1 MVELYWHRAASSKLF
16 SAVFGRM
23 KTLNAKRGARRDPP
37 RPTKLAAWM
46 SLAVALAGVLVWRL
60 REPVCQGKTV
70 SAWIEELGD
79 NSSAAAKALREI
91 GPGTVAPLIQALERK
106 PAGWLKAYAIVVIHS
121 PRFLKPTLANRY
133 SDIARRES
141 RLPRVRAAAAQVL
154 GDFGP
159 EAGRA
164 TPALVK
170 ALGDT
175 NATLRLHAAFA
186 LGKIGATPELAV
198 PALAG
203 LLGDRNEEVRMYA
216 AIALKKFGTQAA
228 AAVPALIATLKD
240 RGWQV
245 RDRSALALGAAGQHQ
260 TSVVSALEEAL
271 RDEHRFVRSSAAT
284 ALAAL
289 APRAKSARVALQNAR
304 YDPDAEVR
312 YSAGLAVS
320 QIDSE
325 ADARA
330 DLK

>member
-37 RPTKLAAWM
+37 RLTKLAAWM

-79 NSSAAAKALREI
+79 NSSAAAKAFREI

-141 RLPRVRAAAAQVL
+141 RLPRLRAAAAQVL

-175 NATLRLHAAFA
+175 NATCDSM
-186 LGKIGATPELAV
+186 P
-198 PALAG
+198 P
-203 LLGDRNEEVRMYA
+203 LLWEKSERR
-216 AIALKKFGTQAA
+216 
-228 AAVPALIATLKD
+228 
-240 RGWQV
+240 
-245 RDRSALALGAAGQHQ
+245 RSWPC
-260 TSVVSALEEAL
+260 
-271 RDEHRFVRSSAAT
+271 
-284 ALAAL
+284 
-289 APRAKSARVALQNAR
+289 PR
-304 YDPDAEVR
+304 
-312 YSAGLAVS
+312 
-320 QIDSE
+320 
-325 ADARA
+325 
-330 DLK
+330 